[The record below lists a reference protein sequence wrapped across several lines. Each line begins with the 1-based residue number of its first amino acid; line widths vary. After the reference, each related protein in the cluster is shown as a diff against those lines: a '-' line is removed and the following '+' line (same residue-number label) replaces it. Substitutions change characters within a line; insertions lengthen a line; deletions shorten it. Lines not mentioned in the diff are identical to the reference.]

1 MKSNVLTWIIGIL
14 LLVLFIFGMINSAS
28 YNVNMRTGGAGTGK
42 STVKIHNNNNSNNNI
57 KNAKVGNKN
66 NGENGNNIT
75 KTQQK
80 NINYFLIAIICL
92 LSATIITIF
101 LIIYLIVFF
110 ILKYKNKNKII
121 QT

>member
-14 LLVLFIFGMINSAS
+14 LLVLFILAVVNSSS
-28 YNVNMRTGGAGTGK
+28 YNVNIRTSGAGIGK
-42 STVKIHNNNNSNNNI
+42 STIKTQNNNSIANNV
-57 KNAKVGNKN
+57 KNDKVGNKN
-66 NGENGNNIT
+66 NGDNSNNIT
-75 KTQQK
+75 KIQQK
-80 NINYFLIAIICL
+80 NVNYFVIAIIFL

-110 ILKYKNKNKII
+110 VLKYKNKNKII